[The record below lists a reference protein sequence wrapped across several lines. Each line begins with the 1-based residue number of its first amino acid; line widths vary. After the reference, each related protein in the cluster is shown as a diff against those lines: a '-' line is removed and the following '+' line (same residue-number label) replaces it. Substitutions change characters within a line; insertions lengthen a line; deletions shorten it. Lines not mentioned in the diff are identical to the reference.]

1 MLTNNLDSVIINPHK
16 VDLGENNMSQATLIS
31 NSNVVGSAAGAVVV
45 DAKRVSK
52 KEKAKELYVK
62 YSTLSRN
69 EIIQKFIDELDMP
82 ENSARTYV
90 STCAK
95 ELNNRLG
102 KQYKTRNV
110 NKSNLKREKALT
122 IYANN
127 SHLDRKEIIEKLKT
141 ELDMTHN
148 SAATHCSIAAKLY
161 KNK

>member
-1 MLTNNLDSVIINPHK
+1 MTH
-16 VDLGENNMSQATLIS
+16 ATLIS
-31 NSNVVGSAAGAVVV
+31 NSNVGGSAVV
-45 DAKRVSK
+45 DSKRVSK

-62 YSTLSRN
+62 YNTLTRN

-95 ELNNRLG
+95 ELNTALG

-110 NKSNLKREKALT
+110 NKSNLKREKALA
-122 IYANN
+122 IYASNE
-127 SHLDRKEIIEKLKT
+127 HLDRKEIIEKLKT

-148 SAATHCSIAAKLY
+148 SAATHCSIAAKMF
-161 KNK
+161 KSK